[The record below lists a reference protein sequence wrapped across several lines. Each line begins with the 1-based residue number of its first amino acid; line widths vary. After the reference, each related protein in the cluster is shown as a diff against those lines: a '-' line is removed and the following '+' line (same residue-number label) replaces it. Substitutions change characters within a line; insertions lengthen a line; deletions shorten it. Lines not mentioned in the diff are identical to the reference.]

1 MDATSIP
8 CGQSVITARRSSG
21 RIFTRATGRAAAVVT
36 MADEPEAPVQ
46 RRNAYLR

>member
-21 RIFTRATGRAAAVVT
+21 RIFIE
-36 MADEPEAPVQ
+36 EPAK
-46 RRNAYLR
+46 RLRW